1 MVEIPVNT
9 TAKHATCTRKNGIDD
24 TQLTRSSDVRV
35 SDGSVEGI
43 DKSYRYDPVQDEG
56 SPSKFCDLRVCNAL
70 AVNLELTT
78 LHVGNASGVATVT
91 IDHAPMNLL
100 DAGAQT
106 RAGELDLDATL
117 RTAALRSA
125 TLHNTGA

>member
-1 MVEIPVNT
+1 M
-9 TAKHATCTRKNGIDD
+9 
-24 TQLTRSSDVRV
+24 
-35 SDGSVEGI
+35 
-43 DKSYRYDPVQDEG
+43 
-56 SPSKFCDLRVCNAL
+56 
-70 AVNLELTT
+70 NLDLTT

-100 DAGAQT
+100 DARFDAALAAGAQT

-117 RTAALRSA
+117 RTAALPIA